1 MHTSGR
7 VKKEMLNGAEEWSKK
22 LKHGGILK
30 LGRKGSEGSAGTAFG
45 SGEISEKT
53 EAVKPEP

>member
-1 MHTSGR
+1 M
-7 VKKEMLNGAEEWSKK
+7 VKKK

-30 LGRKGSEGSAGTAFG
+30 LGRKGSEGSAGTQSTAFG
-45 SGEISEKT
+45 SVEISGKT